1 MLALGRKAAKADEPV
16 LRAENSIDGLQGGLK
31 DEAGST
37 ASDASR

>member
-1 MLALGRKAAKADEPV
+1 MLALGMKAAKADEPV
-16 LRAENSIDGLQGGLK
+16 LRAENSIGGLQGGSK